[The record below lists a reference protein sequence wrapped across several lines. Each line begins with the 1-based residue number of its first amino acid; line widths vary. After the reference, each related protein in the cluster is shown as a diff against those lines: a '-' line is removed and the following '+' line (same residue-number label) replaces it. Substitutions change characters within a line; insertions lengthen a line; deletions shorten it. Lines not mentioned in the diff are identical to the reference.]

1 MLDLSLV
8 AVLLTA
14 LSGVPGL
21 VCGDRS
27 RVGQRIASVL
37 LVTGAA
43 LGAVAAF
50 AGLASRSAETADLP
64 GPLPGL
70 TLHLRL
76 DPLAAFFLVPVY
88 VIGAA
93 GALYGERYWRQDE
106 HPENGRKLRLCFG
119 VLIAALA
126 AVVLA
131 GDGVAFLFAWEI
143 MALAAF
149 LLVTTEDERAE
160 VRQAGWI
167 YLVSTHVGTLALF
180 ALFALWWAVSGSLE
194 LRPLSALAARPGV
207 ASALFLLAFLGFGLK
222 AGIVPMHFWL
232 PPAHAS
238 APSHVSAL
246 LSGVLLKIGIYGL
259 LRILA
264 LLPAPPL
271 AVGIGMLAIGAAS
284 ALYGV
289 LFALG
294 QHDVK
299 RLLAYHSVENIGIIV
314 MGLGLALMGVSA
326 KQPAWIAL
334 GIAGCLLHVWNHAL
348 FKALLFL
355 AAGAVIHGV
364 GTREIERFGGLARSM
379 PRTASLFAIGAAA
392 ICGLPPLN
400 GFVSELLIYVG
411 LLRVDAEGHGG
422 AASLAPLAAPVLAM
436 AGALAIACFVKV
448 FGAVFLGPARSDAA
462 AHAHESPLVML
473 LAMTPLALGC
483 VGIGL
488 LPALLMAA
496 LDPVVRAWAPLEA
509 PLPSLGAL
517 VPWPELMA
525 MNAALVASALAGAL
539 WIRSRSLRKS
549 TARSVTWDCGYAR
562 PSARMAYTA
571 SSFADI
577 LVGLHGWL
585 LRLRAES
592 AVSSELFPPPRSFHS
607 KIRDPVMDG
616 VLAPLWA
623 RVRRLLVPLRVVQ
636 QGRIQQYLVYVLV
649 TLCLLL
655 ASLFSIEGFLMRLLG
670 W

>member
-1 MLDLSLV
+1 VLGLSLLG
-8 AVLLTA
+8 VLLVA
-14 LSGVPGL
+14 LSGAPGL
-21 VCGDRS
+21 VCGERS
-27 RVGQRIASVL
+27 PVGQRIASVL
-37 LVTGAA
+37 LVAGAA
-43 LGAVAAF
+43 LGLTAALF
-50 AGLASRSAETADLP
+50 GLASGSSASAVLS
-64 GPLPGL
+64 GALPGL
-70 TLHLRL
+70 ALHLRL
-76 DPLAAFFLVPVY
+76 DPLAAFFLVPVF
-88 VIGAA
+88 VLGAA
-93 GALYGERYWRQDE
+93 GALYGERYWRQAE

-126 AVVLA
+126 VVVLA

-143 MALAAF
+143 MALSAF

-180 ALFALWWAVSGSLE
+180 ALFGLWWSVSGSLE
-194 LRPLSALAARPGV
+194 LRPLSPLVVAPGV
-207 ASALFLLAFLGFGLK
+207 ASSLFLLALLGFGLK

-232 PPAHAS
+232 PPAHAN

-246 LSGVLLKIGIYGL
+246 LSGVVLKIGIYGL
-259 LRILA
+259 LRILT

-271 AVGIGMLAIGAAS
+271 AVGMAMLAIGTAS

-314 MGLGLALMGVSA
+314 MGLGLALIGVSA
-326 KQPAWIAL
+326 RQPAWIAL

-355 AAGAVIHGV
+355 AAGAAIHAV

-400 GFVSELLIYVG
+400 GFVSELLIYIG
-411 LLRVDAEGHGG
+411 LLRVDAGSSAG
-422 AASLAPLAAPVLAM
+422 AASLAPLAAPLLAM
-436 AGALAIACFVKV
+436 AGAFAIACFVKV
-448 FGAVFLGPARSDAA
+448 FGAVFLGPVRSEAA
-462 AHAHESPLVML
+462 ARAHESPRAML
-473 LAMTPLALGC
+473 LAMTPLALAC
-483 VGIGL
+483 VAIGV
-488 LPALLMAA
+488 LPALLMPT
-496 LDPVVRAWAPLEA
+496 LDHVVRAWAPPEL
-509 PLPSLGAL
+509 PPPSLAAL

-525 MNAALVASALAGAL
+525 TNGALIAIGLAGVL
-539 WIRSRSLRKS
+539 WIRSRSLRGG
-549 TARSVTWDCGYAR
+549 TARAVTWDCGYAR
-562 PSARMAYTA
+562 PGPRMAYTA

-585 LRLRAES
+585 LRPREDR
-592 AVSSELFPPPRSFHS
+592 AVSGDLFPPPRRFHS
-607 KIRDPVMDG
+607 SVRDPVMES

-623 RVRRLLVPLRVVQ
+623 GVRRLLVPLRVVQ

>member
-1 MLDLSLV
+1 MLELSLV
-8 AVLLTA
+8 GVVLAA
-14 LSGVPGL
+14 LSGAPGL
-21 VCGDRS
+21 VCGERS
-27 RVGQRIASVL
+27 RVGQRIATTL
-37 LVTGAA
+37 LIGGAA
-43 LGAVAAF
+43 LGALAAIV
-50 AGLASRSAETADLP
+50 GLARGGAEVGELP
-64 GPLPGL
+64 GPLSGL
-70 TLHLRL
+70 ALHLRL
-76 DPLAAFFLVPVY
+76 DPLAAFFLIPVY
-88 VIGAA
+88 VLGAA
-93 GALYGERYWRQDE
+93 GALYGERYWRQAE

-126 AVVLA
+126 GVVLA

-180 ALFALWWAVSGSLE
+180 ALFGLWWCVTGSLE
-194 LRPLSALAARPGV
+194 LRPLSPLVVAPGI
-207 ASALFLLAFLGFGLK
+207 ASSLFLLALLGFGLK

-232 PPAHAS
+232 PSAHS
-238 APSHVSAL
+238 NAPSHVSAL
-246 LSGVLLKIGIYGL
+246 LSGVMLKIGIYGL

-271 AVGIGMLAIGAAS
+271 AVGMAMLAIGAAS

-299 RLLAYHSVENIGIIV
+299 RLLAYHSVENIGIIA
-314 MGLGLALMGVSA
+314 MGLGLALIGVSA
-326 KQPAWIAL
+326 RQPAWIAL
-334 GIAGCLLHVWNHAL
+334 GIGGCLLHVWNHAL

-355 AAGAVIHGV
+355 AAGAAIHAV

-379 PRTASLFAIGAAA
+379 PRTAALFAIGAAA

-411 LLRVDAEGHGG
+411 LLRIDAGSSAG
-422 AASLAPLAAPVLAM
+422 AASLAPFAAPLLAM

-448 FGAVFLGPARSDAA
+448 FGAVFLGPVRSEAA
-462 AHAHESPLVML
+462 ARAHESPRAML

-483 VGIGL
+483 VAIGV
-488 LPALLMAA
+488 LPAVLMPT
-496 LDPVVRAWAPLEA
+496 LDHVVRTWAPLE
-509 PLPSLGAL
+509 PPPPSLSTL

-525 MNAALVASALAGAL
+525 TNGALIAIALAGAL
-539 WIRSRSLRKS
+539 WIRGRSLRS
-549 TARSVTWDCGYAR
+549 GTAQAVTWDCGYAR
-562 PSARMAYTA
+562 PGPRMAYTA

-577 LVGLHGWL
+577 LVDLHGWL
-585 LRLRAES
+585 LRPRSEN
-592 AVSSELFPPPRSFHS
+592 AVSSESFPASRSFHS
-607 KIRDPVMDG
+607 SVRDPVMESI
-616 VLAPLWA
+616 LAPLWA
-623 RVRRLLVPLRVVQ
+623 GVRRLLVPLRVVQ
-636 QGRIQQYLVYVLV
+636 QGRVQQYLVYVLV

-655 ASLFSIEGFLMRLLG
+655 ASLFSIEGVLMRLLG